1 MDFAERLL
9 PGEQLIKGY
18 PELRVD
24 RRGGFAGLL
33 TTRRFFLQ
41 GKRRQFDVDPSQVN
55 YIERCREPR
64 FSPLWLLL
72 SLLFIGVFGLMV
84 LIFLIMLPLWY
95 FIRREALII
104 GTPARKWT
112 IFGAPA
118 LLDDLAHNLRLNQ
131 AVREADGSHRPLVRD
146 AEPVYD
152 PVAESLT
159 MPPPPKPEVR
169 AVNES
174 WPRGALRAWFVTAF
188 LFYYL
193 TTFGLPLGILVFI
206 ALVLAGHALWV
217 LRGREA
223 HNRHYGLAPR
233 TGGFWVGWLWP
244 LRVPILLRWEPLA
257 PLRLLRFRTVVRP
270 RGIWVGWLTPLR
282 WTRLPRFAGLHWRRV
297 EPWQPTGWSFA
308 LLGCR
313 WRLRSVGS
321 WSARGLLVLG
331 LLWTLG
337 AQNLRPLL
345 FAVALGAPLYLGCR
359 AFAARPCPRGR
370 LTRRAVAAA
379 VLALMIVLPSLAW
392 APLFLPATAALPGEF
407 VQGDDGNGWVILQQ
421 QSIEEEFGL
430 GLIELRI
437 SIYLDDGRDAN
448 DNYDGYFAFLI
459 VAAAKLPLNLD
470 EKMLLN
476 AIQNEFERNALDE
489 EIDLTANI
497 LNGTRKTAQG
507 YPTQYFIYNATAKN
521 ETLDVGTYYSYPV
534 TEGAEMRYIGEAW
547 KAPEMHLLVVTIG
560 IAIISTENPETTP
573 PPPGPL
579 PGPVKDLWEQAGE
592 MKDELIPDP
601 TDTTDARNW
610 VELLALI
617 PEVRCEG
624 GPD

>member
-33 TTRRFFLQ
+33 TTRRLFLQ
-41 GKRRQFDVDPSQVN
+41 GKRRQFDIDPSQVN
-55 YIERCREPR
+55 YIERCRAQR
-64 FSPLWLLL
+64 FSSLWLLL
-72 SLLFIGVFGLMV
+72 SLIFIGVAALMFI
-84 LIFLIMLPLWY
+84 IFLIMLPLWY
-95 FIRREALII
+95 FIRREALVI
-104 GTPARKWT
+104 GTPARKWI
-112 IFGAPA
+112 IFGEPA
-118 LLDDLAHNLRLNQ
+118 MLDDLAHNLRLNQ
-131 AVREADGSHRPLVRD
+131 AVRESGGSQQPLVRD

-152 PVAESLT
+152 PVAESLA
-159 MPPPPKPEVR
+159 MPPPKAEVR

-174 WPRGALRAWFVTAF
+174 WPRAALRSLLLGAF

-193 TTFGLPLGILVFI
+193 TTFGAPLGIIVFLCLV
-206 ALVLAGHALWV
+206 VAGHALWV

-223 HNRHYGLAPR
+223 HNRHHGLAPR
-233 TGGFWVGWLWP
+233 TGGFWIGWLWP
-244 LRVPILLRWEPLA
+244 LRVLLLLRWERLA
-257 PLRLLRFRTVVRP
+257 PLRRLRFRTVIRP

-282 WTRLPRFAGLHWRRV
+282 WTRLPAFAGLHWRRV

-308 LLGCR
+308 LAGRR
-313 WRLRSVGS
+313 WRLRSIGS
-321 WSARGLLVLG
+321 WTVRGLLVLG

-359 AFAARPCPRGR
+359 AFAARPCSRGR
-370 LTRRAVAAA
+370 LARRAVAAA
-379 VLALMIVLPSLAW
+379 MLALMIMLPPLAW
-392 APLFLPATAALPGEF
+392 APLFLPATAALPGEQ
-407 VQGDDGNGWVILQQ
+407 VQGDDGNGWEVIEHQTVEKML
-421 QSIEEEFGL
+421 GL
-430 GLIELRI
+430 GLVEVQV
-437 SIYLDDGRDAN
+437 SVYVDDGRDA
-448 DNYDGYFAFLI
+448 DDDYDGYFAILI
-459 VAAAKLPLNLD
+459 VVALKLPLDLEEKILLD
-470 EKMLLN
+470 VIEKQFKDRS
-476 AIQNEFERNALDE
+476 IDE
-489 EIDLTANI
+489 EINLTAHI

-521 ETLDVGTYYSYPV
+521 ETLDVGTYYSHPV

-601 TDTTDARNW
+601 TDTTDTRNW
-610 VELLALI
+610 VELLDLI
-617 PEVRCEG
+617 PQVKCEG